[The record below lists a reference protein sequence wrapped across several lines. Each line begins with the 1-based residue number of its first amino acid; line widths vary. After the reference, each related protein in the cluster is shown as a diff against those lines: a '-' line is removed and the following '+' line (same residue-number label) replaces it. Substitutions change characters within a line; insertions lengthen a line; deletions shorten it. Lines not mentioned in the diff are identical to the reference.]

1 MWSSFWRN
9 CCNKSVNKLPGFLK
23 LRLLNR
29 SVVACFAWKI
39 SRWPFQKSVAVAL
52 DKLQCNMTSRIIKC
66 VRQQDETIDHYDRRR
81 KREARNLCVEDGMW
95 SQLWCRRV
103 INWDRHIRRGSD
115 YKHICLNLLVYRDS
129 LWLQFQR
136 SAFVA
141 VESLSGSCNT
151 LEAGRTGT
159 RCNIG
164 RPQIRWQDG
173 VNLAERVADSR
184 TFSHCSS
191 NALTVE
197 TIINEYRSFDR
208 TFIRR
213 RAGA

>member
-1 MWSSFWRN
+1 MACGANYGADVSST
-9 CCNKSVNKLPGFLK
+9 GTG
-23 LRLLNR
+23 
-29 SVVACFAWKI
+29 
-39 SRWPFQKSVAVAL
+39 
-52 DKLQCNMTSRIIKC
+52 TS
-66 VRQQDETIDHYDRRR
+66 E
-81 KREARNLCVEDGMW
+81 G
-95 SQLWCRRV
+95 
-103 INWDRHIRRGSD
+103 RRGSD

-141 VESLSGSCNT
+141 VESLSESRNT

>member
-1 MWSSFWRN
+1 M
-9 CCNKSVNKLPGFLK
+9 
-23 LRLLNR
+23 
-29 SVVACFAWKI
+29 
-39 SRWPFQKSVAVAL
+39 
-52 DKLQCNMTSRIIKC
+52 
-66 VRQQDETIDHYDRRR
+66 
-81 KREARNLCVEDGMW
+81 
-95 SQLWCRRV
+95 
-103 INWDRHIRRGSD
+103 
-115 YKHICLNLLVYRDS
+115 
-129 LWLQFQR
+129 WLQFQR

-141 VESLSGSCNT
+141 VESLSESRNA

-197 TIINEYRSFDR
+197 TGKLGGSP
-208 TFIRR
+208 
-213 RAGA
+213 